1 MEACR
6 GINLLKLLDLFSFSD
21 LLLVTYQLL
30 KEIFYK
36 YNFNLIKECKR
47 CRKAKVKLLTIQLIL
62 REGISYNRSQDSI
75 EYLAGLSFNKNK
87 KKDFYFHLTPVSSP
101 S

>member
-1 MEACR
+1 MEAVG
-6 GINLLKLLDLFSFSD
+6 GINLLELLDLFSFSD

>member
-1 MEACR
+1 MQE
-6 GINLLKLLDLFSFSD
+6 L
-21 LLLVTYQLL
+21 
-30 KEIFYK
+30 
-36 YNFNLIKECKR
+36 

-87 KKDFYFHLTPVSSP
+87 RKDFYFLLTPKLAVISEKQRKYFKQEQSFNFYLTCYPPPRPP
-101 S
+101 SLLR